1 LSELTV
7 RAIGEGLK
15 FNSFLES
22 LNLRDNMIPLQAL
35 QPMMESLKANP
46 NIPLKLLDLS
56 CNQLDD
62 KSGELF
68 YNSLKKLKSL
78 EMLNLRDNKLEN
90 ESAKHLIKL
99 ISENSSIYK
108 IVINYNLIDAAV
120 VNEIEDLCKKN

>member
-1 LSELTV
+1 
-7 RAIGEGLK
+7 
-15 FNSFLES
+15 
-22 LNLRDNMIPLQAL
+22 MIPLQAL

-68 YNSLKKLKSL
+68 YNSLRKLKSL

-99 ISENSSIYK
+99 VSENSSIYK
-108 IVINYNLIDAAV
+108 IVLNYNLIDAAA
-120 VNEIEDLCKKN
+120 VNEIEDLCKKNQSNRIYKDMP